1 MDEKLVAALIAFLGV
16 IIAALVSLYWNF
28 RSAKASRKL
37 PFLNRQLEYCF
48 EASEMAARLAT
59 ADDPEIW
66 KAAHNRF
73 FELLWGPLAIVE
85 DDDVAG
91 AMMNFA
97 LALDQAGSVPLPAV
111 RLQIP
116 SLDLSAAIRKLL
128 LRSWSI
134 SDLQLVL
141 DHGGGGSS
149 PQTTHGR
156 N

>member
-1 MDEKLVAALIAFLGV
+1 MDKTLVAAVIALLGG
-16 IIAALVSLYWNF
+16 IIAALVGLYWNF
-28 RSAKASRKL
+28 RSAKAARRL

-48 EASEMAARLAT
+48 EASELASRLAT
-59 ADDPEIW
+59 ADDPQIW

-91 AMMNFA
+91 AMMRFA
-97 LALDQAGSVPLPAV
+97 LALDQAGDVPLPAV
-111 RLQIP
+111 RLQVP

-134 SDLQLVL
+134 GDLQPVL
-141 DHGGGGSS
+141 DHG
-149 PQTTHGR
+149 R
-156 N
+156 NKP